1 MGAVCLT
8 QNLIRQKVGL
18 TSLSRALCLFDTH
31 THKQTVVKKKKAVK
45 KKTVVKKKKKMVKKK
60 IKMVEKMK
68 KKMVKKLKKMKKK
81 VMPQP
86 LLRPT
91 LHVA

>member
-1 MGAVCLT
+1 MGAVCQT

-45 KKTVVKKKKKMVKKK
+45 KKTVVKKK

-68 KKMVKKLKKMKKK
+68 KKMVKKLKKMKK
-81 VMPQP
+81 MP
-86 LLRPT
+86 
-91 LHVA
+91 

>member
-45 KKTVVKKKKKMVKKK
+45 KKTVVKKK

>member
-31 THKQTVVKKKKAVK
+31 THKQTGVKKKKAVK
-45 KKTVVKKKKKMVKKK
+45 KKTVVKKK

>member
-45 KKTVVKKKKKMVKKK
+45 KKTVVKKK

-68 KKMVKKLKKMKKK
+68 KKMVKKLKKMKKI
-81 VMPQP
+81 P
-86 LLRPT
+86 
-91 LHVA
+91 

>member
-45 KKTVVKKKKKMVKKK
+45 KKTVVKKK

-68 KKMVKKLKKMKKK
+68 KKMVKKKIKMVEKMKKK

>member
-45 KKTVVKKKKKMVKKK
+45 KKTVVKKK

-68 KKMVKKLKKMKKK
+68 KKMVKKLKKMKK
-81 VMPQP
+81 MP
-86 LLRPT
+86 
-91 LHVA
+91 

>member
-18 TSLSRALCLFDTH
+18 PPLSRPLCLFDTH
-31 THKQTVVKKKKAVK
+31 AHKQTVVKKKKAVK
-45 KKTVVKKKKKMVKKK
+45 KKTVVKKK
-60 IKMVEKMK
+60 IKMVE
-68 KKMVKKLKKMKKK
+68 KMKKK